1 MLSGKS
7 WSQRVIHDDKI
18 IVMENRS
25 VVAKGKVRERV
36 KLLRTNGREFLRG
49 DGTVVFPDHG
59 DVYLNLTSHKIS

>member
-1 MLSGKS
+1 
-7 WSQRVIHDDKI
+7 
-18 IVMENRS
+18 MENRS